1 MGKRRSEKRRKAR
14 SLFDDS
20 IFKNLYTFEQ
30 YADLFT
36 EIAVS
41 SFKWNNA
48 PTTIDTRFIETGLYE
63 NKAMIYF
70 TDEVMGDLCLKC
82 ILGGQLDVY
91 NIPIDRRAYSSNG

>member
-14 SLFDDS
+14 SFFDDS

-41 SFKWNNA
+41 SFKWNNV
-48 PTTIDTRFIETGLYE
+48 PNTIDTRFIEIGLY
-63 NKAMIYF
+63 
-70 TDEVMGDLCLKC
+70 
-82 ILGGQLDVY
+82 
-91 NIPIDRRAYSSNG
+91 